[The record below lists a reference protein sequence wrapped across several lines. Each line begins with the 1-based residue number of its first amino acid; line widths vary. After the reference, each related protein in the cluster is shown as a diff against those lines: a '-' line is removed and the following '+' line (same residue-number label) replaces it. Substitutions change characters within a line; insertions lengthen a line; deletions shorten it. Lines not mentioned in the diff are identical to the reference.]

1 MSTPAPGPTPAAP
14 ARTLPGP
21 VVILIGLAAAAIVLG
36 AMRTAQD
43 ILAPAILALVIAIAV
58 SPAQSWLARRLPG
71 WLAMIVTIVA
81 TFAMLAVFVGAIGWA
96 LFEFG
101 NQVGTYQDEFN
112 ALVADLTARAEELG
126 VNDEQLES
134 VLGLVDFGAVA
145 GVALDLAQGLYGA
158 ITALSFIIAL
168 LFFLLVDGGSF
179 SRRFAVVKR
188 IRPDVAATLSEFG
201 GGVRRYLVVT
211 TVFGLIVAAFDV
223 VFLLIV
229 GVPLAF
235 VWGVL
240 AFVTGY
246 IPTIGLIL
254 GLVPPVVIALLED
267 GWPTALLVLVGY
279 LVINNTIQNV
289 VQPKFIGDAVGFN
302 IATSFLSL
310 IVWGFVL
317 GPLGALLAIPMSLL
331 ARALLSD
338 REARHRWMAILLGD
352 RPPPEDDVHALAVET
367 GAEPPDAPDRA
378 ADDGRTGPLPVP
390 PPAGPTEPPPDLPG
404 PRANPPT

>member
-1 MSTPAPGPTPAAP
+1 MSGPVTAPEATPARSAG
-14 ARTLPGP
+14 LPGP
-21 VVILIGLAAAAIVLG
+21 VVVLVGLASAAIVLG
-36 AMRTAQD
+36 AMRVAQD
-43 ILAPAILALVIAIAV
+43 ILGPAILALVIAIAV
-58 SPAQSWLARRLPG
+58 SPLQAWLAARVPSWLA
-71 WLAMIVTIVA
+71 IITTVVA
-81 TFAMLAVFVGAIGWA
+81 TFAALSAFVTAIGWS

-101 NQVGTYQDEFN
+101 TEIPRYQSEFN
-112 ALVADLTARAEELG
+112 ELVDNLSAAAEDFG
-126 VNDEQLES
+126 VSDGQVDD

-158 ITALSFIIAL
+158 LTALSFIVAL

-179 SRRFAVVKR
+179 GRRFAAVR
-188 IRPDVAATLSEFG
+188 RFRPEVARSLSEFA

-211 TVFGLIVAAFDV
+211 TVFGLVVAAFDV

-240 AFVTGY
+240 AFLTGY

-279 LVINNTIQNV
+279 IVINNTIQNV

-310 IVWGFVL
+310 VVWGFVL

-331 ARALLSD
+331 ARAVLSDRDPRHRWLGVLLSD
-338 REARHRWMAILLGD
+338 RPPADDEVHR
-352 RPPPEDDVHALAVET
+352 LAVAT
-367 GAEPPDAPDRA
+367 GAEAPPSSEVPSAAPAAGPPAEPPD
-378 ADDGRTGPLPVP
+378 VP
-390 PPAGPTEPPPDLPG
+390 EPRSDPAG
-404 PRANPPT
+404 